1 MSTLDW
7 PLDLRPVEQVF
18 HVRTQTA
25 QTPSALSGAGAV
37 LTRRGEHWIA
47 EMVLEPVQGR
57 LPWLEALLAQ
67 HRGGAVEVLLPD
79 FARLAGHGSLA
90 SFDAYAV
97 EIGAT
102 RFDDG
107 TGFSDGTAFF
117 EGAGTPAIAG
127 GCGQRLVLTGCRP
140 GAGDVLAVGDLIQ
153 TSPGRG
159 HLIAITGTPDQDG
172 LLVVEVAPALR
183 RPPLPGT
190 PVTAVCKILMRL
202 TSGEALANPTAPYQ
216 RARYRLLF
224 VEAP

>member
-1 MSTLDW
+1 MTTLDW

-37 LTRRGEHWIA
+37 LGRRGEHWIA
-47 EMVLEPVQGR
+47 ELILEPVQGR

-79 FARLAGHGSLA
+79 FVRLAGHGSLA
-90 SFDAYAV
+90 SFDAYAA

-102 RFDDG
+102 SFEDG
-107 TGFSDGTAFF
+107 TMFDDGTAFF
-117 EGAGTPAIAG
+117 EGAGTPVIAG

-140 GAGDVLAVGDLIQ
+140 GAADVLLPGDLVQ

-159 HLIAITGTPDQDG
+159 HLIAVTGTPDQDG
-172 LLVVEVAPALR
+172 MVVIEVAPALR
-183 RPPLPGT
+183 SPPLPGT

-202 TSGEALANPTAPYQ
+202 TSGEALANPTTPFL
-216 RARYRLLF
+216 RSRYRLSF

>member
-1 MSTLDW
+1 MTPLDW

-37 LTRRGEHWIA
+37 LARRGEHWLA
-47 EMVLEPVQGR
+47 NLVLEPTQGR
-57 LPWLEALLAQ
+57 LPMIEALLAQ

-90 SFDAYAV
+90 SFDQFAAG
-97 EIGAT
+97 IGVT

-107 TGFSDGTAFF
+107 TGFTDGTAFI
-117 EGAGTPAIAG
+117 EGAGTPQIAG

-140 GAGDVLAVGDLIQ
+140 GTNDVLAAGDLIQ

-159 HLIAITGTPDQDG
+159 HLIVTSGITSSDG
-172 LLVVEVAPALR
+172 MVVVEVAPTLR

-190 PVTAVCKILMRL
+190 PVTAGCKILMRMIG
-202 TSGEALANPTAPYQ
+202 GEALANPTAPFL
-216 RARYRLLF
+216 RSRYRLSF